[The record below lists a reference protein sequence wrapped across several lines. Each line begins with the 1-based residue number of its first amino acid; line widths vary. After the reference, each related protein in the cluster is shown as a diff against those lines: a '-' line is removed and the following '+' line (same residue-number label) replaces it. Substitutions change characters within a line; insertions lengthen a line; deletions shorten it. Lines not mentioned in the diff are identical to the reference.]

1 MRLSVK
7 YFAMLKI
14 ILLSFAIATPL
25 VITGGESIEEF
36 LRYSL
41 ALVEAFFSPELSFDV
56 NEVIN

>member
-1 MRLSVK
+1 
-7 YFAMLKI
+7 MLKI

-25 VITGGESIEEF
+25 VIAGGESIEEF

-41 ALVEAFFSPELSFDV
+41 ALVEAFFFPELSFDV